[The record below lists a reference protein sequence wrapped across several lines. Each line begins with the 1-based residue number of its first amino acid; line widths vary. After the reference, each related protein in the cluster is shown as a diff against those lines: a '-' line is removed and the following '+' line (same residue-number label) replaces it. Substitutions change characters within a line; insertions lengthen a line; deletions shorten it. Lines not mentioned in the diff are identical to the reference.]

1 MTTIHIANLCNYC
14 AFRILRQNA
23 HHLPLAGI
31 KRDNW
36 NSTPQSFKRMQKIL
50 SIIAN
55 VNVLQE
61 HDREKQLTYDEAGQ
75 LHARWHFIKCK
86 CLGKYIWR
94 LVSSF
99 KSVER
104 YLYFVGGPNDYNIG
118 SNIQCLCK
126 CILKSQ
132 GTKITIQWNG
142 YLSPFHQKVAQ
153 NHRSTVLVCYL

>member
-1 MTTIHIANLCNYC
+1 MSSFDVNSVCVNLSYKKSISQITEIYDNPHTSSKPLQLLC

-75 LHARWHFIKCK
+75 LHAR
-86 CLGKYIWR
+86 
-94 LVSSF
+94 
-99 KSVER
+99 
-104 YLYFVGGPNDYNIG
+104 
-118 SNIQCLCK
+118 
-126 CILKSQ
+126 
-132 GTKITIQWNG
+132 
-142 YLSPFHQKVAQ
+142 
-153 NHRSTVLVCYL
+153 